1 MIVPNHDI
9 SNIFMADVGKG
20 ERPKH
25 DSELVILYYEVRE
38 SKQLL
43 RWIWQKKGKRE

>member
-1 MIVPNHDI
+1 
-9 SNIFMADVGKG
+9 MADVGKG
-20 ERPKH
+20 ERSKH

-43 RWIWQKKGKRE
+43 RIWQKKGKRE